1 MTNNCVLLLVVLIWC
16 LIFLSS
22 SLIYISNSLIHHNP
36 HSTKKVFNNITT
48 KRDNSGNIPSSS
60 SLRMI
65 KSSISK
71 VTAAVSAST
80 VSSVSSSS
88 SSSADII
95 TRKVK
100 PLPYIVYGTAWK
112 KERTKS
118 LVVQAITAGFRAIDT
133 GTTVGWMNEWMNEW
147 MTWLG

>member
-1 MTNNCVLLLVVLIWC
+1 M
-16 LIFLSS
+16 
-22 SLIYISNSLIHHNP
+22 
-36 HSTKKVFNNITT
+36 
-48 KRDNSGNIPSSS
+48 
-60 SLRMI
+60 M

-80 VSSVSSSS
+80 VSSSSAAA
-88 SSSADII
+88 ADII

-133 GTTVGWMNEWMNEW
+133 GTTVDELINDMI
-147 MTWLG
+147 